1 MWYQDENSVRY
12 YQQSQVE
19 AFLAEHGKTI
29 EGIRKEADDVLRNK
43 VLKD

>member
-29 EGIRKEADDVLRNK
+29 EGIRKEEDDVLRNK